1 MPITL
6 IMYNMAILR
15 STQLVSL
22 SRRSATSQSGKHST
36 AYTFH
41 RFRNV
46 RNRVYC
52 RKDRKLE
59 EIAMI
64 FLAIVL
70 AKAALSDC
78 RLLAKSFQALFDTFC
93 LIASRDCSI
102 IKSSRLILFCF
113 SIKPCSGHSFL
124 LCRA

>member
-1 MPITL
+1 MPITH
-6 IMYNMAILR
+6 IVQNSAILR

-22 SRRSATSQSGKHST
+22 SPGQEEVQRHNLESTVLYLRSIGFVMYVTE
-36 AYTFH
+36 
-41 RFRNV
+41 
-46 RNRVYC
+46 
-52 RKDRKLE
+52 DRKLE

-78 RLLAKSFQALFDTFC
+78 RLQAKSFQALFDTFC